1 MRVGVDGRSHQR
13 KAEGASRKRHDGGAK
28 DRKPL
33 EAGKRTKEK
42 PEDGS
47 RRKSEVRRRRN
58 RRTKPEGSR
67 KVDRRNRWRKAD
79 DDGRK
84 LDDKRSLTEIPMEVG
99 GASREPLAVSKKAK
113 AGRQAEGKAQEGNRF
128 DCELS

>member
-1 MRVGVDGRSHQR
+1 LT
-13 KAEGASRKRHDGGAK
+13 EGATRGKQKAQAGSDTTEEPKIEG
-28 DRKPL
+28 PV
-33 EAGKRTKEK
+33 EAGSWTKEK

-58 RRTKPEGSR
+58 RRTKPDGSR
-67 KVDRRNRWRKAD
+67 KVGRRNRWRKAD